1 MVKFCPNQ
9 NCEKLL
15 RRKKDPAGNYIFQCS
30 SCGYEEPYIR
40 ERGKKKM
47 SKALEKKILDT
58 KTRVVDETENIIELK
73 PKTKVACPKCEHNE
87 AFYEQ
92 FQTRS
97 ADEPAT
103 TFYECT
109 NCKHRWREY

>member
-1 MVKFCPNQ
+1 MVKFCPE
-9 NCEKLL
+9 CEKML
-15 RRKKDPAGNYIFQCS
+15 RRKKDENGNYVLKCIA
-30 SCGYEEPYIR
+30 CGYSEPYVR
-40 ERGKKKM
+40 DRSKKKTI
-47 SKALEKKILDT
+47 SKALEKKILDN
-58 KTRVVDETENIIELK
+58 KTRIVDETKDQLALK
-73 PKTKVACPKCEHNE
+73 PKTSVECPECGHNE

-109 NCKHRWREY
+109 ACKHRWREY